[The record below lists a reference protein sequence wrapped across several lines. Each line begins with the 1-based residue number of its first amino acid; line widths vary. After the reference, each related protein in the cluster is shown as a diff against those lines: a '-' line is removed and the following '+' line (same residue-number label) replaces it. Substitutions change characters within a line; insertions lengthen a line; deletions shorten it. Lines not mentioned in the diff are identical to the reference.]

1 LPLTRQIFWA
11 MAFTYIAGFLFN
23 IVLAFTMGDRDAI
36 LASPM
41 QQPVAQIFYN
51 SLGRAGGIFFTVCAF
66 IILQF
71 VCFTATQAL
80 ARTVFAFSRD
90 GLVPGS
96 RLWVVIEKRTGI
108 PINAVWFT
116 VFWCIAINLIAL
128 GNYTVGWLAFGR
140 CG

>member
-1 LPLTRQIFWA
+1 

-23 IVLAFTMGDRDAI
+23 IVLTFTMGDPTSI
-36 LASPM
+36 LGSPI
-41 QQPVAQIFYN
+41 QQPVAQIYYN

-66 IILQF
+66 VILQF

-90 GLVPGS
+90 GLLPGS
-96 RLWVVIEKRTGI
+96 RIWAVVNKTVNI
-108 PINAVWFT
+108 PLYAVWFT

-128 GNYTVGWLAFGR
+128 GNYTVGKAGG
-140 CG
+140 CVGSG